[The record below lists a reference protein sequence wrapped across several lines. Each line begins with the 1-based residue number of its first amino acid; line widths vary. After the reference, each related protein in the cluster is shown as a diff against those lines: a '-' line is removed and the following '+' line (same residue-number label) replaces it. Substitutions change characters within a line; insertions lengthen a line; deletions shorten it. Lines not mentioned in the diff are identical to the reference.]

1 MTHDSSRHQRRFRS
15 HEAAGRT
22 IGEGSRLAAAVS
34 DGRCFRDGDLAGRG
48 ACIAILPKGR
58 RKLDLQRAA
67 DKIFATV
74 FPQRV
79 LPFDEAAASAFA
91 ELVTVRRRK
100 GLTFD
105 ALDVQIAA
113 IAKSRGMT
121 IATRNVNDFEDSG
134 IDIINPWGD

>member
-1 MTHDSSRHQRRFRS
+1 MILLDTNVVSEVMKPPAVRS
-15 HEAAGRT
+15 AQVHAWLRPYPTADVFT
-22 IGEGSRLAAAVS
+22 TAISLAEV
-34 DGRCFRDGDLAGRG
+34 LAG
-48 ACIAILPKGR
+48 IAILPKGR
-58 RKLDLQRAA
+58 RKIDLQRAA

>member
-1 MTHDSSRHQRRFRS
+1 
-15 HEAAGRT
+15 
-22 IGEGSRLAAAVS
+22 
-34 DGRCFRDGDLAGRG
+34 
-48 ACIAILPKGR
+48 
-58 RKLDLQRAA
+58 
-67 DKIFATV
+67 
-74 FPQRV
+74 V

-121 IATRNVNDFEDSG
+121 IATRKVNDFEDSG

>member
-1 MTHDSSRHQRRFRS
+1 MILLDTNVVSEVMKPPALRS
-15 HEAAGRT
+15 AKVHAWLRPYPTADVFT
-22 IGEGSRLAAAVS
+22 TAISLAEV
-34 DGRCFRDGDLAGRG
+34 LAG
-48 ACIAILPKGR
+48 IAILPKGR

-91 ELVTVRRRK
+91 ELVTVRRRR

>member
-1 MTHDSSRHQRRFRS
+1 MILLDTNVVSEVMKPPAVRS
-15 HEAAGRT
+15 VKVHAWLRPYPTADVFT
-22 IGEGSRLAAAVS
+22 TAISLAEV
-34 DGRCFRDGDLAGRG
+34 LAG
-48 ACIAILPKGR
+48 IAILPKGR
-58 RKLDLQRAA
+58 RKIDLQRAA

-74 FPQRV
+74 FPQRM
-79 LPFDEAAASAFA
+79 PFDEAAASAFA

-121 IATRNVNDFEDSG
+121 IAARNVVDFEDSG
-134 IDIINPWGD
+134 IDVINPWGD